1 MRKKLSL
8 LLVILTS
15 TYFTLFESN
24 FVDVALDNYDQVET
38 ANLKASLFMVA
49 SNTILIKH
57 EIFDPEKKTTK
68 VAVLKL
74 WLVYYV
80 SSMQLD
86 KFFSLN

>member
-1 MRKKLSL
+1 MFHN
-8 LLVILTS
+8 

-38 ANLKASLFMVA
+38 ANLKALLFMVA
-49 SNTILIKH
+49 SNTILIEH
-57 EIFDPEKKTTK
+57 EIFDPEKETTK
-68 VAVLKL
+68 IAVLKL

-80 SSMQLD
+80 SSIQLD